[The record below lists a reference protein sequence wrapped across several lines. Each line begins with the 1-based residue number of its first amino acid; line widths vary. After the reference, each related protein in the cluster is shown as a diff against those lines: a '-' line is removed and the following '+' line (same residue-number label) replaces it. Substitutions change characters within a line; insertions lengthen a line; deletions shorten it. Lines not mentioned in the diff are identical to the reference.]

1 MEAAINSSA
10 IPAQLAATRHLSVSG
25 QVVITCFYVA
35 GLAGNVAALAI
46 LCRGSWQPR
55 NALHRLMLRCLA
67 ANDLTALL
75 GMALQMHL
83 QLYVP
88 GIAQRLWFCRF
99 RVLWR
104 IFGLGSG
111 CVAIVMAV
119 ERWFALTRPFFY
131 QKYITLR
138 VIRRAIFS
146 LWAGVLVLVCLPFF
160 GFGLYFE
167 KSKSACVRY
176 RMAILPK
183 DVAYAY
189 LFLAFGTLLCV
200 CIVCCNLAVMRA
212 LCRTNRSSKKQ
223 RVLTRRISRNQ
234 SLPYDACTREELA
247 FARLMAILCVV
258 FVLCWMPQ
266 MISIPMAQMNPN
278 SYLSKMFFRT
288 ADILMALH
296 FTLDPYIYVLQK
308 WPLFRSLCSG
318 KPSSRMN
325 SLKTTQD
332 NLVPR

>member
-35 GLAGNVAALAI
+35 GLAGNAAALAI

-88 GIAQRLWFCRF
+88 GIAQQLWFCRF

-146 LWAGVLVLVCLPFF
+146 LWAG
-160 GFGLYFE
+160 
-167 KSKSACVRY
+167 
-176 RMAILPK
+176 
-183 DVAYAY
+183 
-189 LFLAFGTLLCV
+189 TLLCV

-234 SLPYDACTREELA
+234 SLSYDACTREELA

-332 NLVPR
+332 NLVPH